1 MEEPWMI
8 ANTVTSEELYDDPLA
23 GDIEE
28 TIDRIIEREKSKL
41 QAEFYAETQRVI
53 ERMPHLVSVCYISM
67 APEVREYAPLKAQS
81 AVTEMIT
88 EMREATNQGLA
99 ELEGVRAR
107 LAGAFQAWYDRSGR
121 KPSRATQTASAVSSS
136 FCSGPVRI
144 SRQRRTTTGYTWSV
158 K

>member
-121 KPSRATQTASAVSSS
+121 KPATGGDSTATPRPSDDVSRTAVPSR
-136 FCSGPVRI
+136 GPAARA
-144 SRQRRTTTGYTWSV
+144 RLRNN
-158 K
+158 